1 MVAEL
6 RKVCSVF
13 HPDVDAAKASLE
25 NVAGNMYES
34 VCVPDL
40 GDFLGYQSGGG
51 GGHQVATPEHKSP
64 ATPASSATSNS
75 SGPQNGGNQAG
86 APLQPPSA
94 SVSLPSRQYHND
106 GKSLSLCF
114 SFCLFVCPP
123 FLLHKNRT
131 SKPLSVSLF
140 SVCLYFDRRTRVYVS
155 RKTIRV
161 DTCVDV
167 GIHGTLVPRYRLT
180 LKKCWLYRKM
190 YRCSRWTRGDKL
202 ERSRG

>member
-1 MVAEL
+1 MIIIIEKSGEMVAEL

-40 GDFLGYQSGGG
+40 GDFLGYQSGGGGGG

-106 GKSLSLCF
+106 GKSLSL
-114 SFCLFVCPP
+114 SLS
-123 FLLHKNRT
+123 L
-131 SKPLSVSLF
+131 SLSVSLSLYILLRKNIERARF
-140 SVCLYFDRRTRVYVS
+140 SFSLSLSFLDLREST
-155 RKTIRV
+155 
-161 DTCVDV
+161 
-167 GIHGTLVPRYRLT
+167 
-180 LKKCWLYRKM
+180 
-190 YRCSRWTRGDKL
+190 
-202 ERSRG
+202 

>member
-106 GKSLSLCF
+106 GKSLSL
-114 SFCLFVCPP
+114 
-123 FLLHKNRT
+123 
-131 SKPLSVSLF
+131 SVSLLSVF
-140 SVCLYFDRRTRVYVS
+140 SSVLRFS
-155 RKTIRV
+155 SIKI
-161 DTCVDV
+161 
-167 GIHGTLVPRYRLT
+167 
-180 LKKCWLYRKM
+180 
-190 YRCSRWTRGDKL
+190 
-202 ERSRG
+202 ERASLSLFLSFLSVFISIGVRECT